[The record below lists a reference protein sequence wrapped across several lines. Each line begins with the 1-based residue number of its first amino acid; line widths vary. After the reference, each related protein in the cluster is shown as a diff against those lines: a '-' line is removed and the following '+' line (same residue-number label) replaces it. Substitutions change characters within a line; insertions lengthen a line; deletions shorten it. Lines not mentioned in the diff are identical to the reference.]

1 MGLFD
6 FLFGRKKK
14 KNDTAPKEEQV
25 VAEVA
30 EKEEQAPTP
39 EVKTE
44 PAAAAPVE
52 KKPVA
57 KKTLPQKPK
66 AKVEEK
72 QNEAPA
78 VEAAA
83 EPEKKG
89 YTGRFEI
96 KKAKDGRYVF
106 NLYAP
111 NHVIVAT
118 SQIYSTAQSAVI
130 GINSII
136 SNAEKAS
143 IEDRTLKTVTEC
155 AFPKWEIYE
164 DKGGQFRFRLY
175 ATNGSCVVHSQGY
188 TTKSSCKKGIESIIR
203 CSKNPEIDKAYLVK
217 KDDKNT

>member
-6 FLFGRKKK
+6 FLFRRKK
-14 KNDTAPKEEQV
+14 EENVISFEEETV
-25 VAEVA
+25 VS
-30 EKEEQAPTP
+30 
-39 EVKTE
+39 
-44 PAAAAPVE
+44 PV
-52 KKPVA
+52 
-57 KKTLPQKPK
+57 T
-66 AKVEEK
+66 VEEDP
-72 QNEAPA
+72 APA
-78 VEAAA
+78 VEVETKPQPAVSEKKKPLTKKPTASTHKKPVEKQEQA
-83 EPEKKG
+83 PAVADEPTKKG

-143 IEDRTLKTVTEC
+143 VEDRTLKTVTEC